1 MMSGTD
7 KYNTLVVVT
16 GATASGKTALAI
28 ELAEHFNTEIIS
40 ADSRQLYRDIPIG
53 TAAPT
58 ECERSRVFIILLAVS
73 DSRIITV
80 RPCLR
85 PTRLPYSKKY
95 IKRAE
100 WRWFA
105 EAR

>member
-53 TAAPT
+53 TGHSST
-58 ECERSRVFIILLAVS
+58 Q
-73 DSRIITV
+73 
-80 RPCLR
+80 
-85 PTRLPYSKKY
+85 
-95 IKRAE
+95 
-100 WRWFA
+100 
-105 EAR
+105 

>member
-58 ECERSRVFIILLAVS
+58 ECERCLLYTS
-73 DSRIITV
+73 DAADER
-80 RPCLR
+80 
-85 PTRLPYSKKY
+85 
-95 IKRAE
+95 
-100 WRWFA
+100 
-105 EAR
+105 